1 MEIVTGRIVETRQD
15 GFTVAVAYNNIDRML
30 TRQYD
35 EVQIGL
41 QDSRSI
47 TPDQRRKAY
56 ALMGE
61 IAAYTGY
68 TPEEAKLTLKHEFV
82 QKHMEALQKELFS
95 LSDCDMTTAREFI
108 SYLIDFCLTFN
119 VPTHQPLADLCD
131 DVERYVYAC
140 LMHKRCAV
148 CGHKAELHHVDR
160 IGMGNDRTKV
170 IHIGRRC
177 LPLCRVH
184 HAEVDQIGDDALCGK
199 YHIAPVLIDSRVVK
213 TYKLHTKRVERDA
226 EQNPEGEHLHV

>member
-1 MEIVTGRIVETRQD
+1 MEIVSGRIVEVRQD
-15 GFTVAVAYNNIDRML
+15 GFTVAVPYGNIDRML

-41 QDSRSI
+41 PDGRSI
-47 TPDQRRKAY
+47 TPEQRRKAY

-82 QKHMEALQKELFS
+82 QKHMEALQKDLFS
-95 LSDCDMTTAREFI
+95 LSDCDITTAREFI
-108 SYLIDFCLTFN
+108 GYLIDFCLTFN

-160 IGMGNDRTKV
+160 IGMGNDRTRV
-170 IHIGRRC
+170 EHRGRRC

-184 HAEVDQIGDDALCGK
+184 HAEVDQIGDEALCAK
-199 YHIAPVLIDSRVVK
+199 YHITPVPIDDRIIQAYRLRGGKDHGAIISQ
-213 TYKLHTKRVERDA
+213 A
-226 EQNPEGEHLHV
+226 F

>member
-1 MEIVTGRIVETRQD
+1 MEIVSGKIVEVRQD
-15 GFTVAVAYNNIDRML
+15 GFTVAVPYGNIDRML
-30 TRQYD
+30 TRRYD

-41 QDSRSI
+41 PDGRSI

-68 TPEEAKLTLKHEFV
+68 TTEEAKLTLKHEFV

-95 LSDCDMTTAREFI
+95 LADCDVTTAREFI

-119 VPTHQPLADLCD
+119 VPTHQPLVALCD
-131 DVERYVYAC
+131 DLERYIYAC
-140 LMHKRCAV
+140 LLCKKCCV
-148 CGHKAELHHVDR
+148 CGKRAELHHVDR

-170 IHIGRRC
+170 THIGRLC
-177 LPLCRVH
+177 LPLCREH
-184 HAEVDQIGDDALCGK
+184 HMEVDQIGDEALCAK
-199 YHIAPVLIDSRVVK
+199 YHITPVPIDDRIIKAYRLRSAK
-213 TYKLHTKRVERDA
+213 HGLPQNMARD
-226 EQNPEGEHLHV
+226 

>member
-1 MEIVTGRIVETRQD
+1 MEIVDGKIIDVQQD
-15 GFTVAVAYNNIDRML
+15 GFTAFIPYENIRRL
-30 TRQYD
+30 CVRQYD
-35 EVQIGL
+35 SIQVGL
-41 QDSRSI
+41 PDGRAI

-82 QKHMEALQKELFS
+82 QNHMEALQKELFS
-95 LSDCDMTTAREFI
+95 LSDCDVTTAREFI

-148 CGHKAELHHVDR
+148 CGNKAELHHLDR

-170 IHIGRRC
+170 NHIGRLS
-177 LPLCRVH
+177 LPLCRMH
-184 HAEVDQIGDDALCGK
+184 HMEAHQNGDVALCAR
-199 YHIAPVLIDSRVVK
+199 YHLEPVKIDARIAR
-213 TYKLHTKRVERDA
+213 TYKLHTKRVDRDA